1 MVIGGRRMSKYK
13 VGDKIILTV
22 TNMTEMGGYPRYVL
36 NTNFNLWK
44 QTIDDYAEPLSDYT
58 EPLEAKIRRQAEEI
72 TRLLAENER
81 LKPNYENIRAEGQKE
96 AWELARKITCQPI
109 NGGFNRSEFE
119 KIFGYGYISDIFEKY
134 KYTEAAE
141 KVAEWEKAKDEIKVG
156 DIVKTKCD
164 TSFEF
169 CVTYIDCNGYLY
181 GLGRYGATYS
191 DKNPED
197 WENTGRHID
206 IDSFLK
212 QIGGKE

>member
-1 MVIGGRRMSKYK
+1 MSKYK
-13 VGDKIILTV
+13 VDDKVVLTV
-22 TNMTEMGGYPRYVL
+22 SDVNEKVYYPHYEF
-36 NTNFNLWK
+36 NNNFNLWK
-44 QTIDDYAEPLSDYT
+44 QTIDDYAEPLSTYT
-58 EPLEAKIRRQAEEI
+58 EQA
-72 TRLLAENER
+72 
-81 LKPNYENIRAEGQKE
+81 RAEGQNE

-119 KIFGYGYISDIFEKY
+119 KIFDEGYISDIFEKY
-134 KYTEAAE
+134 TYQEAAA

-206 IDSFLK
+206 IDSFLN
-212 QIGGKE
+212 QIGGNEEE